1 MSASSTLV
9 TTATSTDLVDGETEA
24 PVRKPGTIAA
34 STVPFEETEAFEKY
48 QYEVITAQPECSAYS
63 LEEHRLADYI
73 LGLGVQY
80 RDRDEQGST
89 SRHAKPFSK
98 RMLPTNRTSKEHLKL
113 YVLVS
118 PCKQDTNLCRLRGE
132 VIEVHV
138 GEIPCPCKDPC
149 GCSDSWFLP
158 KALISRYSSFLEAAC
173 TRDFKERSENRIEL
187 PDDDLEAFA
196 LFVEWMYYGTYHIAT
211 RVLSDEDDTYDEA
224 NTHAR
229 CWILGDKLLSSEFKN
244 YAMSQLYAQCTAK
257 SAFEVVTTHD
267 VQYTCDNS
275 AEESR
280 LRQFYFAYVVEHF
293 ATPMRLRGNTA
304 EWDEL
309 LLHHA
314 DLRAALL
321 QSFRSAPEDRLTVRA
336 EMVYLDYDEP
346 LSNTFSMLRI
356 EGGDA

>member
-1 MSASSTLV
+1 MSAPSTLV
-9 TTATSTDLVDGETEA
+9 TTATSTDLIDGETIA
-24 PVRKPGTIAA
+24 PVWKPGTIAV
-34 STVPFEETEAFEKY
+34 SIVPYEETDAVEKY

-73 LGLGVQY
+73 LGLGVEF

-89 SRHAKPFSK
+89 PRLAKPFSK

-113 YVLVS
+113 
-118 PCKQDTNLCRLRGE
+118 LRGE
-132 VIEVHV
+132 AIEVHV
-138 GEIPCPCKDPC
+138 GEIPCSCKVPC
-149 GCSDSWFLP
+149 GCSDSWFLS
-158 KALISRYSSFLEAAC
+158 KGLISRYSSSLEAAC
-173 TRDFKERSENRIEL
+173 TRDFKERSENKIQL

-196 LFVEWMYYGTYHIAT
+196 LFVEWMYYGKYNVAT
-211 RVLSDEDDTYDEA
+211 QVFSGEDDTYDDT
-224 NTHAR
+224 NIHAR

-244 YAMSQLYAQCTAK
+244 YAMSQLYAQCMAK
-257 SAFEVVTTHD
+257 SAFEVVTTQD
-267 VQYTCDNS
+267 VQYACENS

-293 ATPMRLRGNTA
+293 ATPMRLRGKTE

-321 QSFRSAPEDRLTVRA
+321 QSFRSAPEDRLTVGA

-346 LSNTFSMLRI
+346 LENTFSMLRI